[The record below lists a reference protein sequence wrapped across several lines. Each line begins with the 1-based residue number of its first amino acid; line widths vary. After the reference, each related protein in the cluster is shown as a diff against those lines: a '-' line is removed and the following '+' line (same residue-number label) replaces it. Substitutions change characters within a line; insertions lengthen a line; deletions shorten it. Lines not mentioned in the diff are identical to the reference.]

1 MAKAKF
7 RMVHTAFWN
16 DPTVSEEMTPEDKY
30 FFLYLLTNE
39 HTTQIG
45 IYGISKKQ
53 MAFDT
58 GYSIESINALMLRF
72 IEHHKLIRYNAETRE
87 IAVKNW
93 GKYNFNKGGK
103 PVLDCVKSEL
113 QHVKD
118 YTLIP
123 YVADSIFNEPVKAI
137 YDTWYESLTNR
148 GTTRGQEEEEE
159 EEEAAPP
166 LPPSPL
172 IDRNFLKI
180 KKHFEA
186 HVIYQE
192 AVFDQLKVLSDILDD
207 YKDADLISKAMDI
220 AVERGKPHLPYING
234 ILKQWRL
241 DGITNTQ
248 QLQAKEAPK
257 NGNTGPANA
266 AHLGRTPEEIAMLE
280 RLRTYS
286 SEPTE

>member
-39 HTTQIG
+39 HTAQIG

-72 IEHHKLIRYNAETRE
+72 IDHHKLIRYNAETRE

-123 YVADSIFNEPVKAI
+123 YVAESIFNEPVKAI

-148 GTTRGQEEEEE
+148 GTTRGQEEEKEE
-159 EEEAAPP
+159 EEKEEKEEGNTP
-166 LPPSPL
+166 LPPSSL
-172 IDRNFLKI
+172 IDTDFKNTVDF
-180 KKHFEA
+180 F
-186 HVIYQE
+186 
-192 AVFDQLKVLSDILDD
+192 
-207 YKDADLISKAMDI
+207 
-220 AVERGKPHLPYING
+220 
-234 ILKQWRL
+234 KQKFR
-241 DGITNTQ
+241 
-248 QLQAKEAPK
+248 
-257 NGNTGPANA
+257 
-266 AHLGRTPEEIAMLE
+266 
-280 RLRTYS
+280 
-286 SEPTE
+286 EPTYQDAGDLSKLYDFYPDGKLIIEAMKIALQNEKPFISYFQKILYNWSKEKAINTYQDFLEKGGASNGGNQRGTGKQSSFKDTFGHDVGF